1 VHFHSGSSERT
12 TIFSE
17 PELIERRVRRL
28 LPPEIRDIPLGID
41 VARHYHRP
49 SAQLPS
55 GGQNFVLDP
64 AIGIPQMLSDDELF
78 RSLPTSFSIFRIYS
92 KSHEND
98 AYLNA
103 ALNKVL
109 GDVADAKTNM

>member
-1 VHFHSGSSERT
+1 
-12 TIFSE
+12 
-17 PELIERRVRRL
+17 RVRRL
-28 LPPEIRDIPLGID
+28 LPADLQDIPLGID

-49 SAQLPS
+49 SSQLPS

-64 AIGIPQMLSDDELF
+64 TTNDPQVLSDDELF

-98 AYLNA
+98 AHLNE
-103 ALNKVL
+103 ALNRVL
-109 GDVADAKTNM
+109 GDVTDAKTNM